1 VTWRHCQSV
10 VTAERLSTM
19 AISTR
24 HRWLNGLLAG
34 TLCVMAACV
43 VQQASVLMVADWT
56 ASLARQDIVKWSSK
70 KADHTPEQWE
80 NARRALEAASARLPQ
95 DATLHDALAQLHS
108 LRGQQLWTTGA
119 VDSPEVAAYAA
130 AIVHQKT
137 SLRVRPTHAMAW
149 ANLAL
154 MQYAVYEE
162 TDTLFASWREAA
174 RLGPRE
180 DDVIETLVYV
190 ATEMWSVAPDDVRAW
205 VEVRRPGLSAQLD
218 AKQAAQ

>member
-1 VTWRHCQSV
+1 
-10 VTAERLSTM
+10 M

-24 HRWLNGLLAG
+24 HQWLNGLLAG
-34 TLCVMAACV
+34 TLCVMAVCV

-70 KADHTPEQWE
+70 KADYTPEQWE
-80 NARRALEAASARLPQ
+80 NARRALETASARIPQ
-95 DATLHDALAQLHS
+95 DATLHEALAQLHS
-108 LRGQQLWTTGA
+108 VRGQQLWTTGA
-119 VDSPEVAAYAA
+119 ADSPEVAAYET

-154 MQYAVYEE
+154 MQYAVYAD
-162 TDTLFASWREAA
+162 TDTLIASWREAA

-190 ATEMWSVAPDDVRAW
+190 ATQMWSVAPDDMRAW
-205 VEVRRPGLSAQLD
+205 VEVRRPGLSAKLD
-218 AKQAAQ
+218 ANPPPQ